1 MTCSDHQSKS
11 LPRGMPVRAPVQFV
25 ASRQDLRIR
34 AQVAIS
40 RPVPKSIA
48 QADVQAVRAYKD
60 CVAQVA
66 QFART
71 GRYADRSTAALYRLE
86 AMQGVRQ

>member
-1 MTCSDHQSKS
+1 MSD
-11 LPRGMPVRAPVQFV
+11 FI
-25 ASRQDLRIR
+25 ASRQELRMR
-34 AQVAIS
+34 AQAAIS

-48 QADVQAVRAYKD
+48 QADVVSVRAYKD

-86 AMQGVRQ
+86 AMQGVRS